1 MPTILIVDDNVSL
14 IQVLAPM
21 LSGLGQVKFATSG
34 RAALTQMRR
43 SPPDVVL
50 LDAEMPGMSGYEV
63 CTAMRADPELAAIP
77 VIFVTS
83 HDDLDAEVRG
93 LESGAEDFIS
103 KPVSE
108 PLLLARVST
117 QLRVKR
123 LTDELRRTATQ
134 DGLTQLNNRGSFDQ
148 QLQREWL
155 RSTRTGEPLALVL
168 LDVDHFKRFN
178 DHYGHPAGD
187 ACLRAVAGTLAH
199 TGRRAGDMAA
209 RIGGEEFAL
218 LLPNTTA
225 AGAQQIAESVR
236 QAIGDMAIPHAGSL
250 TSTHVTASLGVAACQ
265 APHPPEG
272 LNQDS
277 LLQAADAALYQAK
290 AGGRN
295 RVALA
300 ASLAPLQPPALPSGT
315 VGIRDRAAAQ
325 VVPPVPH

>member
-34 RAALTQMRR
+34 VAAMKQLRQA
-43 SPPDVVL
+43 PPDLVL
-50 LDAEMPGMSGYEV
+50 LDAEMPGMDGFEV
-63 CTAMRADPELAAIP
+63 CAAMRSDPALAAVP

-93 LESGAEDFIS
+93 LKAGAEDFIS

-117 QLRVKR
+117 QLRIKR

-134 DGLTQLNNRGSFDQ
+134 DALTQLHNRGSFDQ
-148 QLQREWL
+148 QLQREWQ

-178 DHYGHPAGD
+178 DRYGHPAGD
-187 ACLRAVAGTLAH
+187 ACLRAVAGVLANM
-199 TGRRAGDMAA
+199 GRRAGDMAA

-218 LLPNTTA
+218 LLANTTA
-225 AGAQQIAESVR
+225 AGAEKIAADIR
-236 QAIGDMAIPHAGSL
+236 QAICDLAIPHADSL
-250 TSTHVTASLGVAACQ
+250 TAAHVTASLGVAVCQ
-265 APHPPEG
+265 PPHPPEG
-272 LNQDS
+272 MNQDS
-277 LLQAADAALYQAK
+277 LLRLADAALYQAK
-290 AGGRN
+290 AAGRD

-300 ASLAPLQPPALPSGT
+300 DAVETVQLPTPRSASPVEQIATPL
-315 VGIRDRAAAQ
+315 
-325 VVPPVPH
+325 PH